1 MLKTLTSL
9 LAFEIYTELL
19 INAHCL
25 AFKVV
30 TDAVQLDSLPCNA
43 PQTTASRS

>member
-1 MLKTLTSL
+1 MLKILTSL

-25 AFKVV
+25 AFAAV
-30 TDAVQLDSLPCNA
+30 TDAVQLDSSPYNA
-43 PQTTASRS
+43 P